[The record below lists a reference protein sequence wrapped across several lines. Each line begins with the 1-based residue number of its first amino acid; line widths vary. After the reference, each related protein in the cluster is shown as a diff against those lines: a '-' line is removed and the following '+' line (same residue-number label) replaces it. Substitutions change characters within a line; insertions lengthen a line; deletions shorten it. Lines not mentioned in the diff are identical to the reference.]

1 MERLT
6 ERKGNNDRSGISTKS
21 LVIEDGMR
29 KGFPSGH
36 CERIVNNQVDLEY
49 YDLKGGTHHI
59 YMAPGNVQWICNI
72 LFNTEKMFNDFINDP
87 PEWAK
92 NKAGWDWDMQIKRN
106 RIHKIRMQV
115 EEGLGYSTEEHWEKC
130 LKMRSKKQKDDI
142 GGNALE
148 LAFKRASEKKKEV
161 PKATTEK
168 LGNAGAEMIDGV
180 TLCCG
185 YDFGLDQDKAS
196 YCPICGKK
204 LIK

>member
-1 MERLT
+1 MD
-6 ERKGNNDRSGISTKS
+6 KINN
-21 LVIEDGMR
+21 E
-29 KGFPSGH
+29 
-36 CERIVNNQVDLEY
+36 VDLEY

-59 YMAPGNVQWICNI
+59 YMAPGNVQWICNV
-72 LFNTEKMFNDFINDP
+72 LFNTEKLFDDFLNDP

-92 NKAGWDWDMQIKRN
+92 DQAGWDWDMQIKRA

-142 GGNALE
+142 GGDAPE

-161 PKATTEK
+161 PKATTAK